1 MSLFAVSRMQKTI
14 LYYGGAMAVLLG
26 ILKFVEYQFLV
37 RDFSTEFYVGVIALM
52 FTILGVW
59 VGRQLT
65 QRKIVAFGQN
75 FSINESNLRKLG
87 ISKRELEVLELIAQG
102 MSNQE
107 IASKLFLSPHT
118 VKSHSSNLFIKLN
131 ARRRTEAIK
140 KAKELMLLP

>member
-1 MSLFAVSRMQKTI
+1 MRKTI
-14 LYYGGAMAVLLG
+14 LLYGGAMAVLLG
-26 ILKFVEYQFLV
+26 ILKFVDYQFMVKDLSV
-37 RDFSTEFYVGVIALM
+37 EFYIGIIALM

-65 QRKIVAFGQN
+65 QKKTIVVDPN
-75 FSINESNLRKLG
+75 FSFNESNLEKLG

-102 MSNQE
+102 MSNRE
-107 IASKLFLSPHT
+107 IADKLFVSPHT
-118 VKSHSSNLFIKLN
+118 VKSHSSNLFVKLS

>member
-1 MSLFAVSRMQKTI
+1 MRKTI
-14 LYYGGAMAVLLG
+14 LLYGGAMAILVG
-26 ILKFVEYQFLV
+26 ILKYVDYRFFVKDLSV
-37 RDFSTEFYVGVIALM
+37 EFYIGVVALM

-65 QRKIVAFGQN
+65 RKKIVTVDPN
-75 FSINESNLRKLG
+75 FSLNESNLEKLG

-107 IASKLFLSPHT
+107 IADKLFVSPHT
-118 VKSHSSNLFIKLN
+118 VKSHSSNLFVKLN

>member
-1 MSLFAVSRMQKTI
+1 MKKTI
-14 LYYGGAMAVLLG
+14 LLYGGTMAVLLG
-26 ILKFVEYQFLV
+26 ILKFFEYRFIVKDLSV
-37 RDFSTEFYVGVIALM
+37 EFYIGVIALM

-65 QRKIVAFGQN
+65 RKKTIIVDPN
-75 FSINESNLRKLG
+75 FSFSESNLEKLG

-102 MSNQE
+102 MTNQE
-107 IASKLFLSPHT
+107 IADKLFVSPHT

>member
-1 MSLFAVSRMQKTI
+1 MRKTV
-14 LYYGGAMAVLLG
+14 LYYGGAMAILLG
-26 ILKFVEYQFLV
+26 ILKYFEYRFWV
-37 RDFSTEFYVGVIALM
+37 RDLSVEFYLGVVALM

-65 QRKIVAFGQN
+65 RKKIVTIDPN
-75 FSINESNLRKLG
+75 FSLNETNLQKLG

-102 MSNQE
+102 MSNRE
-107 IASKLFLSPHT
+107 IADKLFVSPHT
-118 VKSHSSNLFIKLN
+118 IKTHSSNLFIKLN

>member
-1 MSLFAVSRMQKTI
+1 MRKTI
-14 LYYGGAMAVLLG
+14 LLYGGAMAVLLG
-26 ILKFVEYQFLV
+26 ILKFFEYRFMVKDLSV
-37 RDFSTEFYVGVIALM
+37 EFYIGIIALM

-65 QRKIVAFGQN
+65 RKKTIVVDPN
-75 FSINESNLRKLG
+75 FSFNKSNLEKFS
-87 ISKRELEVLELIAQG
+87 ISKREFEVLELIAQG
-102 MSNQE
+102 MSNRE
-107 IASKLFLSPHT
+107 IADKLFVSPHT

>member
-1 MSLFAVSRMQKTI
+1 MRRTI
-14 LYYGGAMAVLLG
+14 LLYGGAMAVLLG
-26 ILKFVEYQFLV
+26 ILKYVEYRFFVKDLSV
-37 RDFSTEFYVGVIALM
+37 EFYIGVVALM

-59 VGRQLT
+59 VGRRLT
-65 QRKIVAFGQN
+65 KGKIVAVDPN
-75 FSINESNLRKLG
+75 FSLNESNLEKLG
-87 ISKRELEVLELIAQG
+87 ISRRELEVLELIAQG

-107 IASKLFLSPHT
+107 IADKLFVSPHT